1 MLSPARNRSRAAVG
15 PVPSFGVAPTQP
27 VPSGRFPTT
36 MYEDRTML
44 SAFSRSLAP
53 ARPLRR
59 VLTLTVALA
68 LGALPVGASAVVPH
82 PQTAVAAVQPPRNN
96 ADTEYN
102 TCVER
107 LVGDASPTP
116 GVWAVCHGYLGSEEY
131 TVTRRH
137 SSASVTRGQLVRMLY
152 RMAGSPTVKNLPKTS
167 PYKDVATA
175 DPDYPAYIWAADAG
189 ITSGW
194 DDGLFHPDDYATR
207 HTLAAFLYRAAG
219 SPDGAARLRQI
230 RRPLRAEVKKAEQFK
245 TENRWAARTLGT
257 YPEVDRDGDG
267 AADVVDPASPLY
279 FSDAL
284 YMLKAYGDKGLKVVG
299 TPAVD

>member
-1 MLSPARNRSRAAVG
+1 MFPVISRALT
-15 PVPSFGVAPTQP
+15 PAP
-27 VPSGRFPTT
+27 RARRIFA
-36 MYEDRTML
+36 L
-44 SAFSRSLAP
+44 SL
-53 ARPLRR
+53 
-59 VLTLTVALA
+59 ALA
-68 LGALPVGASAVVPH
+68 LGAVPVGTSAIASH
-82 PQTAVAAVQPPRNN
+82 QAVAHAAEPAAANGLIKLHQPKDDPSYV
-96 ADTEYN
+96 E
-102 TCVER
+102 CVANF
-107 LVGDASPTP
+107 LGTMSATP

-137 SSASVTRGQLVRMLY
+137 SSASVTRGQLVRVLY
-152 RMAGSPTVKNLPKTS
+152 RMAGSPTVKNLPTTS
-167 PYKDVATA
+167 PYKDVATT

-194 DDGLFHPDDYATR
+194 DDGLFHPDEYATR
-207 HTLAAFLYRAAG
+207 HTIAAFLYRAAG

-230 RRPLRAEVKKAEQFK
+230 RRPQRAKKVVKKAEQFK

-267 AADVVDPASPLY
+267 VADVVNPASPLY

>member
-1 MLSPARNRSRAAVG
+1 MFSVISRALT
-15 PVPSFGVAPTQP
+15 PAP
-27 VPSGRFPTT
+27 RA
-36 MYEDRTML
+36 RR
-44 SAFSRSLAP
+44 ALA
-53 ARPLRR
+53 
-59 VLTLTVALA
+59 LTLALA
-68 LGALPVGASAVVPH
+68 LGAVPVTSAVSAQPAAH
-82 PQTAVAAVQPPRNN
+82 AVEAHAAKPAVNLQLVIKTEQPKDDPSYV
-96 ADTEYN
+96 E
-102 TCVER
+102 CVANF
-107 LVGDASPTP
+107 LGTMSATP
-116 GVWAVCHGYLGSEEY
+116 GVWAVCHGYLDSEEY

-137 SSASVTRGQLVRMLY
+137 SSATVTRGQLVRMLY

-167 PYKDVATA
+167 PYKDVATT
-175 DPDYPAYIWAADAG
+175 DPNYAAYIWAADAG

-194 DDGLFHPDDYATR
+194 DDGLFHPDEYATR

>member
-1 MLSPARNRSRAAVG
+1 MLPVISRALT
-15 PVPSFGVAPTQP
+15 PAP
-27 VPSGRFPTT
+27 RAR
-36 MYEDRTML
+36 RTF
-44 SAFSRSLAP
+44 A
-53 ARPLRR
+53 
-59 VLTLTVALA
+59 LTLALV
-68 LGALPVGASAVVPH
+68 LGAVPVTSAVSAQPAAH
-82 PQTAVAAVQPPRNN
+82 AVEAHAAKPAVNLQLVIKAEQPKDDP
-96 ADTEYN
+96 AYLE
-102 TCVER
+102 CVANF
-107 LVGDASPTP
+107 LGTMSATP

-137 SSASVTRGQLVRMLY
+137 SSATVTRGQLVRMLY
-152 RMAGSPTVKNLPKTS
+152 RMAGSPTVKDLPKTS
-167 PYKDVATA
+167 PYKDVPTT
-175 DPDYPAYIWAADAG
+175 DPNYAAYIWAADAG

-230 RRPLRAEVKKAEQFK
+230 RRPLRAEAKKVEQFK
-245 TENRWAARTLGT
+245 AENRWAARTLGA

-267 AADVVDPASPLY
+267 VADVVNPASPLY

>member
-1 MLSPARNRSRAAVG
+1 MLPVISRALT
-15 PVPSFGVAPTQP
+15 PAP
-27 VPSGRFPTT
+27 RA
-36 MYEDRTML
+36 RR
-44 SAFSRSLAP
+44 AFA
-53 ARPLRR
+53 
-59 VLTLTVALA
+59 LTLALA
-68 LGALPVGASAVVPH
+68 LGAVPVTSAMSAQPAAHAVEAHAAKPVVNLQLVIKAEQPKDD
-82 PQTAVAAVQPPRNN
+82 PSYVECVANFLGTMSA
-96 ADTEYN
+96 
-102 TCVER
+102 
-107 LVGDASPTP
+107 TP
-116 GVWAVCHGYLGSEEY
+116 GVWAVCHGYLDSEEY

-137 SSASVTRGQLVRMLY
+137 STASVTRGQLVRMLY
-152 RMAGSPTVKNLPKTS
+152 RMAGSPTVKNLPTTS
-167 PYKDVATA
+167 PYKDVATT
-175 DPDYPAYIWAADAG
+175 DPDYPAYLWAADAG

-194 DDGLFHPDDYATR
+194 EDGLSHPDDYATR

-257 YPEVDRDGDG
+257 YPEVDRNGEG
-267 AADVVDPASPLY
+267 VADVVNPASPLY

>member
-1 MLSPARNRSRAAVG
+1 MLPVISRALT
-15 PVPSFGVAPTQP
+15 PAP
-27 VPSGRFPTT
+27 RAR
-36 MYEDRTML
+36 RTF
-44 SAFSRSLAP
+44 A
-53 ARPLRR
+53 
-59 VLTLTVALA
+59 LTLALV
-68 LGALPVGASAVVPH
+68 LGAVPVTSAVSAQP
-82 PQTAVAAVQPPRNN
+82 AAH
-96 ADTEYN
+96 AAE
-102 TCVER
+102 
-107 LVGDASPTP
+107 P
-116 GVWAVCHGYLGSEEY
+116 GVNLQLVIKTEQPKDDPCHGYLGSEEY

-137 SSASVTRGQLVRMLY
+137 STATVTRGQLVRMLY

-167 PYKDVATA
+167 PYKDVATT

-194 DDGLFHPDDYATR
+194 DDGLFHPDEYATR

-299 TPAVD
+299 TPTVD

>member
-1 MLSPARNRSRAAVG
+1 MLPVISRALT
-15 PVPSFGVAPTQP
+15 PAP
-27 VPSGRFPTT
+27 RAR
-36 MYEDRTML
+36 RTF
-44 SAFSRSLAP
+44 A
-53 ARPLRR
+53 
-59 VLTLTVALA
+59 LTLALV
-68 LGALPVGASAVVPH
+68 LGAVPVTSAVSAQPAANAAEAH
-82 PQTAVAAVQPPRNN
+82 AAKPAVNLQLVIKAEQPKDDPSYV
-96 ADTEYN
+96 E
-102 TCVER
+102 CVANF
-107 LVGDASPTP
+107 LGTMSATP
-116 GVWAVCHGYLGSEEY
+116 GVWAVCHGYLDSEEY

-137 SSASVTRGQLVRMLY
+137 STATVTRGQLVRMLY

-167 PYKDVATA
+167 PYKDVATT

-230 RRPLRAEVKKAEQFK
+230 RRPLRAEVKKTEQFK
-245 TENRWAARTLGT
+245 AENRWAARTLGA
-257 YPEVDRDGDG
+257 YPEVDRNGDG
-267 AADVVDPASPLY
+267 VADVVDPASPLY

-299 TPAVD
+299 TPTVD

>member
-1 MLSPARNRSRAAVG
+1 MLPVISRALT
-15 PVPSFGVAPTQP
+15 PAP
-27 VPSGRFPTT
+27 RA
-36 MYEDRTML
+36 RR
-44 SAFSRSLAP
+44 AFA
-53 ARPLRR
+53 
-59 VLTLTVALA
+59 LTLALA
-68 LGALPVGASAVVPH
+68 LGAVPVTSAMSAQPAAHAVEAHAAKPVVNLQLVIKAEQPKDD
-82 PQTAVAAVQPPRNN
+82 PSYVECVANFLGTMSA
-96 ADTEYN
+96 
-102 TCVER
+102 
-107 LVGDASPTP
+107 TP
-116 GVWAVCHGYLGSEEY
+116 GVWAVCHGYLDSEEY

-137 SSASVTRGQLVRMLY
+137 STASVTRGQLVRMLY

-167 PYKDVATA
+167 PYKDVATTN
-175 DPDYPAYIWAADAG
+175 PDYPAYIWAADAG

-194 DDGLFHPDDYATR
+194 DDGLFHPDEYATR

-230 RRPLRAEVKKAEQFK
+230 RRPLRAEAKKAEQFK

>member
-1 MLSPARNRSRAAVG
+1 MF
-15 PVPSFGVAPTQP
+15 PVIS
-27 VPSGRFPTT
+27 
-36 MYEDRTML
+36 
-44 SAFSRSLAP
+44 
-53 ARPLRR
+53 R
-59 VLTLTVALA
+59 VLTPAPRARRTLALSLALA
-68 LGALPVGASAVVPH
+68 LGAVPVTSAANAQPAAHAVEAHAAKPVVNLQLVIKAEQPKDD
-82 PQTAVAAVQPPRNN
+82 PSYVECVANFLGTMSA
-96 ADTEYN
+96 
-102 TCVER
+102 
-107 LVGDASPTP
+107 TP
-116 GVWAVCHGYLGSEEY
+116 GVWAVCHGYLDSEEY

-137 SSASVTRGQLVRMLY
+137 STATVTRGQLVRMLY

-167 PYKDVATA
+167 PYKDVATT

-194 DDGLFHPDDYATR
+194 DDGLFHPDEYATR

-219 SPDGAARLRQI
+219 SPDGAAQLRQI
-230 RRPLRAEVKKAEQFK
+230 RRPLRAEVKKTEQFK

-299 TPAVD
+299 TPVVD

>member
-1 MLSPARNRSRAAVG
+1 MLPVISRAL
-15 PVPSFGVAPTQP
+15 T
-27 VPSGRFPTT
+27 PTT
-36 MYEDRTML
+36 RARRTF
-44 SAFSRSLAP
+44 A
-53 ARPLRR
+53 
-59 VLTLTVALA
+59 LTLALA
-68 LGALPVGASAVVPH
+68 LGAVPVTSAVGAQPAAHAVEAHAAKPAVNLQLVIKTEQPKDDPSYVECVANFLGTMSA
-82 PQTAVAAVQPPRNN
+82 
-96 ADTEYN
+96 
-102 TCVER
+102 
-107 LVGDASPTP
+107 TP
-116 GVWAVCHGYLGSEEY
+116 GVWAVCHGYLDSEEY

-137 SSASVTRGQLVRMLY
+137 SSATVTRGQLVRMLY
-152 RMAGSPTVKNLPKTS
+152 RMAGSPTVKDLPKTS
-167 PYKDVATA
+167 PYKDVPTT
-175 DPDYPAYIWAADAG
+175 DPNYAAYIWAADAG

-230 RRPLRAEVKKAEQFK
+230 RRPLRAEVKKTEQFK
-245 TENRWAARTLGT
+245 AENRWAARTLGA

-267 AADVVDPASPLY
+267 VADVVNPASPLY